1 MPCTGIH
8 GIPSN
13 PLVHSQ
19 TDSFNSTTKYAD
31 KTSKNVNKTSKSQ
44 LRVLH

>member
-19 TDSFNSTTKYAD
+19 QILSTVLLNMLTKPA
-31 KTSKNVNKTSKSQ
+31 KI
-44 LRVLH
+44 

>member
-19 TDSFNSTTKYAD
+19 MDSFNSTTKCAD
-31 KTSKNVNKTSKSQ
+31 KTSKNLIKTSKSQ
-44 LRVLH
+44 LQVLH